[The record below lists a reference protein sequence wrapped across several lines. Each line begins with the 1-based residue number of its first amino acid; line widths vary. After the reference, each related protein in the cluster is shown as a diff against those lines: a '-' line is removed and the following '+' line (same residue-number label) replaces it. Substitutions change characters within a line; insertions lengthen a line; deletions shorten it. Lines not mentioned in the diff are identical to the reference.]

1 MCIRDSLNLSG
12 FSRGHAWVN
21 GHNLGR
27 MWNISGSCSPP
38 GEWDTF
44 CEDWDDDECDAP
56 TQSLYHVPPDWLVHP
71 AGSSNLLVVFDELG
85 ATDLSLPSVSVRTLN
100 P

>member
-1 MCIRDSLNLSG
+1 MAMAMHRTRHKLSRLTELERLALNY
-12 FSRGHAWVN
+12 
-21 GHNLGR
+21 
-27 MWNISGSCSPP
+27 
-38 GEWDTF
+38 
-44 CEDWDDDECDAP
+44 DDECDAP
-56 TQSLYHVPPDWLVHP
+56 TQSLYHVPPDWLLQP